1 MTELFDSYRSNY
13 RDVVQSSLDFPG
25 LPHSFFMQLVDQLE
39 VAKNYYTTRERK
51 NTKSAERTQF

>member
-25 LPHSFFMQLVDQLE
+25 LPHSFFMHLVDQLE